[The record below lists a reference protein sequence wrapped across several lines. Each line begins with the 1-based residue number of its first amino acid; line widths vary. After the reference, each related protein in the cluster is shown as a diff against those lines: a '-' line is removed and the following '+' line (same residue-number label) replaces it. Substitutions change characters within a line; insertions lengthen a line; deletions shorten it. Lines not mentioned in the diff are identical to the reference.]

1 MRPIPIKLESEN
13 MKELTRNDLL
23 HLYSLAT
30 REIQSSKEINQDE
43 YAYKKQLEYWDNL
56 ADKLRI
62 LYEEKGE

>member
-1 MRPIPIKLESEN
+1 MS
-13 MKELTRNDLL
+13 KELTKNDLL

-30 REIQSSKEINQDE
+30 REVQASREVNQDE
-43 YAYKKQLEYWDNL
+43 YAHKKHLEYYDNL

>member
-1 MRPIPIKLESEN
+1 

-43 YAYKKQLEYWDNL
+43 YAYKKHLEYWDNL
-56 ADKLRI
+56 ADKLRV